1 MSPLPNLIPLLI
13 AFLTAGATAASPA
26 DDEQLLVVRYAL
38 QMGSREAGGTPVSG
52 EVRSPEELAL
62 LLFDWEPGGDS
73 SELKEL
79 FSLEEMGEVVRQLTV
94 LPASGGET
102 QSTILQD
109 GTVFEIHLEVR
120 PRDDDAVVC
129 TVEIRRDGELMARPM
144 VLTRLAE
151 RAIIS
156 AHGGPA
162 ANMFFLVIEV
172 DRISRERIN
181 QRGLHLASRKDLLTT
196 EDDGVTPP
204 RALLKEPPKYT
215 EEARE
220 ARIQGVVILG
230 TVIDTSGRV
239 TDIEVLKGLPLGL
252 SEAAAEAVRQ
262 WRFEPALKD
271 GKPVSVFYNL
281 TINFRLSKDAPAAGK
296 PGEGGPAP
304 LSPPG

>member
-1 MSPLPNLIPLLI
+1 MMKPIPILLTLLI
-13 AFLTAGATAASPA
+13 VFLPAAITAASPA

-52 EVRSPEELAL
+52 EARSPEELAL

-73 SELKEL
+73 AELKEL

-94 LPASGGET
+94 LPAGGGES

-109 GTVFEIHLEVR
+109 GAAFGIHLDVR

-129 TVEIRRDGELMARPM
+129 TVEIRRDGELMARPT
-144 VLTRLAE
+144 VITKLAE

-156 AHGGPA
+156 AQGGPPA
-162 ANMFFLVIEV
+162 HMFFLVIEV

-181 QRGLHLASRKDLLTT
+181 QRGLRLASRKDLLTT

-204 RALLKEPPKYT
+204 RALLKKLPEYT
-215 EEARE
+215 EEARVE
-220 ARIQGVVILG
+220 RIQGVVILG
-230 TVIDTSGRV
+230 TVIDASGRV
-239 TDIEVLKGLPLGL
+239 TEVEVLKSLPLGL
-252 SEAAAEAVRQ
+252 SEAAVEAVKQ

-271 GKPVSVFYNL
+271 GKPVAVFYNL
-281 TINFRLSKDAPAAGK
+281 TINFRLSKDVPAPAD
-296 PGEGGPAP
+296 GGPGP
-304 LSPPG
+304 VSRPE